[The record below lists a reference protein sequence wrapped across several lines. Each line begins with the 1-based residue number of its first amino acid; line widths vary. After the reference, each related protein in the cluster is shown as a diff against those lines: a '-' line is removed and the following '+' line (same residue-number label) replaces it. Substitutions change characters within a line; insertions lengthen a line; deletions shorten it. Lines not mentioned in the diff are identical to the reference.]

1 MLNHL
6 VGKGGGIAAWPV
18 GVALAALLVGC
29 GGARGT
35 SGRCNYGV
43 SRGHSDSEIHC
54 KSRPKPSQALV
65 TQAATAA
72 PMTRALKF
80 FKRAH
85 RQPTVSAVG
94 INWYGETTFTID
106 TGGSGSGR
114 YKLTTYG
121 PSGRPASGDSGYVY
135 DHFSHPFPVT
145 AVHPKVLAHLV
156 AAIRARQRD
165 TEFLRAII
173 SVDGFTGDLIWRFE
187 MTRPGTSSAID
198 YAAFPDGRGFC
209 HDKDHTAN
217 DSLVPAPGIPVCG
230 ENLGLIDFTA

>member
-6 VGKGGGIAAWPV
+6 VEKDVRIAALPV
-18 GVALAALLVGC
+18 AVALAALLVGC

-35 SGRCNYGV
+35 SGHCIYGV
-43 SRGHSDSEIHC
+43 SRGHSDAEIHC

-65 TQAATAA
+65 TEATTAA
-72 PMTRALKF
+72 PMTRALIPF
-80 FKRAH
+80 ERAH
-85 RQPTVSAVG
+85 RHAAVSAVG
-94 INWYGETTFTID
+94 INWWGETTFTID

-114 YKLTTYG
+114 YKLITYG

-135 DHFSHPFPVT
+135 DHFSHPFPVM

-156 AAIRARQRD
+156 AAIQARQRD
-165 TEFLRAII
+165 AQFLRAVI

-187 MTRPGTSSAID
+187 MTRPHTRSAID
-198 YAAFPDGRGFC
+198 YAAFPDGAGFC
-209 HDKDHTAN
+209 HDKDHSLK
-217 DSLVPAPGIPVCG
+217 DGLVPAPGVPVCG